1 MSGIAKDKKFY
12 YFIHP
17 IDCFTLV
24 NFLLITFFL
33 GKAKL
38 KKRPI
43 RAALMMIST
52 YTRLEFWGVYILDFS
67 ALLLSVVCSLPDI
80 ALPAAMHPEP
90 LDVHVLIDGV
100 LEPVWL
106 C

>member
-1 MSGIAKDKKFY
+1 
-12 YFIHP
+12 
-17 IDCFTLV
+17 
-24 NFLLITFFL
+24 
-33 GKAKL
+33 
-38 KKRPI
+38 
-43 RAALMMIST
+43 
-52 YTRLEFWGVYILDFS
+52 LEFWGVYILDFS

-80 ALPAAMHPEP
+80 ALPAAIHPEP